1 MAAAAAAGVPPH
13 LAFPNNAALAGLSQA
28 YPPGFI
34 IHVLA
39 MLTNTPLQQTFGP
52 GGDVSEPENYE
63 ALLNLAERLGEV
75 KPKGLAKGD
84 IEQLPS
90 YR

>member
-1 MAAAAAAGVPPH
+1 
-13 LAFPNNAALAGLSQA
+13 
-28 YPPGFI
+28 
-34 IHVLA
+34 
-39 MLTNTPLQQTFGP
+39 MLTGNPGVAGQAGPFGP
-52 GGDVSEPENYE
+52 MGDVAGMGVAGMGSEPENYE

-75 KPKGLAKGD
+75 KPKGLAKAD